1 MFPDLH
7 NALSNA
13 CEAAG
18 LRKKPEVII
27 IPTTVKVFFLLSRN
41 GRSTSHGGGG
51 GGKQP
56 RVFAGIEDGQES
68 GSGYSP
74 LNDPSPNCSSPRPS
88 GLLDDN
94 SYEHWLIILNS
105 QNAQNIWK
113 KK

>member
-18 LRKKPEVII
+18 LRKKP
-27 IPTTVKVFFLLSRN
+27 
-41 GRSTSHGGGG
+41 
-51 GGKQP
+51 
-56 RVFAGIEDGQES
+56 EDGQES